1 MLIHQGSL
9 RYFPKK
15 ILSAPLGR
23 AVFSGKFLA
32 ASSPNIKGLFRK
44 KREKMWGLR
53 IGGVRGGAV
62 SSGGR
67 CAVTGYLKGFYD
79 FFCLKTMCCLLGFY
93 VLFLYLSR
101 TLEGETPR

>member
-1 MLIHQGSL
+1 M
-9 RYFPKK
+9 RFFPGNSVA
-15 ILSAPLGR
+15 I
-23 AVFSGKFLA
+23 LA

-67 CAVTGYLKGFYD
+67 CAVTGYLKGFLWL
-79 FFCLKTMCCLLGFY
+79 FLFENN
-93 VLFLYLSR
+93 VLFIRFLR
-101 TLEGETPR
+101 IIFVP

>member
-67 CAVTGYLKGFYD
+67 CAVTGYLKGFLWL
-79 FFCLKTMCCLLGFY
+79 FLFENN
-93 VLFLYLSR
+93 VLFIRFLR
-101 TLEGETPR
+101 IIFVP